1 MEFQG
6 PGYDVGYADVL
17 RVKSLQSFFRRLSCE
32 NLNLLRGYREP
43 KLNQVVVKSSV
54 LNANL
59 AYSDQRTKVLKKS
72 ANFD

>member
-1 MEFQG
+1 M
-6 PGYDVGYADVL
+6 
-17 RVKSLQSFFRRLSCE
+17 
-32 NLNLLRGYREP
+32 NLLRGYREP

-59 AYSDQRTKVLKKS
+59 AYSDQRTKVPKKS